1 MPFLLLGTYSPAMKS
16 LSRVASTPP
25 YAPDCQVVTSDTA
38 QNFASGST
46 QGGGRKAYIERP
58 KHPLRAYFP
67 TGRADF
73 NLKFKSN
80 TLFIDSLTALL
91 DRYAA
96 NGVVIEQVDICGGA
110 SPEGML
116 HMNRA
121 LAAKRAVN
129 VRRQIQSLKPLN
141 DTLFH
146 TRDCGIYWE
155 GLEQLVAE
163 SDMKHRDEVLEILRT
178 VPEQIFSPTGKWVDG
193 RRHRLEML
201 HGGRT
206 WHEMSRRF
214 FPELRSCE
222 IVSFKCNPPEY
233 STGIYTVPNSDE
245 KINTDSDA
253 TGRSDTLH
261 AGTDKGNTV
270 NNGSDTPNAGLEVSA
285 DSIALDT
292 DNLSQSVPNT
302 GLALFKKSPNK
313 TYFAL
318 KTNLLY
324 DAVGL
329 PNLGVEVQRG
339 QWSLTASGLYGWWR
353 NWTRP
358 HINAA
363 SGEMALRRWFGRDSK
378 ETPFAGHHIGATA
391 QVAAFDLKGTG
402 AEGRYA
408 PWGSWCAGLEYGYA
422 LQLCQG
428 LTLDLTAGV
437 GYAEFTL
444 KRYERQDDCDV
455 LLGTRRV
462 STVAPVKAE
471 VSLIW
476 TLNR

>member
-1 MPFLLLGTYSPAMKS
+1 
-16 LSRVASTPP
+16 
-25 YAPDCQVVTSDTA
+25 
-38 QNFASGST
+38 
-46 QGGGRKAYIERP
+46 
-58 KHPLRAYFP
+58 
-67 TGRADF
+67 
-73 NLKFKSN
+73 
-80 TLFIDSLTALL
+80 
-91 DRYAA
+91 
-96 NGVVIEQVDICGGA
+96 
-110 SPEGML
+110 
-116 HMNRA
+116 MNRA
-121 LAAKRAVN
+121 LAAKRAGN
-129 VRRQIQSLKPLN
+129 LRRQIQSLKPLN

-146 TRDCGIYWE
+146 TRDCGIFWE

-178 VPEQIFSPTGKWVDG
+178 VPEQIFSSTGKWVDG

-233 STGIYTVPNSDE
+233 STGIYSIPNSDE
-245 KINTDSDA
+245 IVNTDSYA
-253 TGRSDTLH
+253 TGKSVNPDAET
-261 AGTDKGNTV
+261 GKGKTTD
-270 NNGSDTPNAGLEVSA
+270 NGSETAAGSGAEGA
-285 DSIALDT
+285 ATDSIVGEFNT
-292 DNLSQSVPNT
+292 QNLSGTAT
-302 GLALFKKSPNK
+302 GLALFKKSPLK
-313 TYFAL
+313 TYYAL

-324 DAVGL
+324 DAAGL
-329 PNLGVEVQRG
+329 PNLGVEVQKG
-339 QWSLTASGLYGWWR
+339 QWSLTASALYGWWR

-391 QVAAFDLKGTG
+391 QMAAFDVKGTG